1 VFVGES
7 QWDLF
12 AILDRLGVQDG
23 EEIAAVATRGSGNSK
38 LLTDIHGDIYLV
50 PQNDQAG
57 RKWLNGATKEIGRAV
72 RILEVPTEYNDA
84 NDWLRACPG
93 AGPLV
98 AAIQNAKT
106 IATET
111 VAAEPSNNGKPQFA
125 KDLEDDFGGE
135 LDNDDSVPVRRVGN
149 YKSAK
154 CSIGGVQGII
164 LPSGSVEL
172 IDTAALLFRKLA
184 RTERFF
190 VKGGIVVEL
199 LEEKEIGQVLHP
211 VSPASFCSRIEEYFQ
226 VLVGGC
232 KTETSCSNQ
241 PPVQSKQPRNC
252 FARLKR

>member
-184 RTERFF
+184 RT
-190 VKGGIVVEL
+190 
-199 LEEKEIGQVLHP
+199 
-211 VSPASFCSRIEEYFQ
+211 
-226 VLVGGC
+226 
-232 KTETSCSNQ
+232 
-241 PPVQSKQPRNC
+241 
-252 FARLKR
+252 